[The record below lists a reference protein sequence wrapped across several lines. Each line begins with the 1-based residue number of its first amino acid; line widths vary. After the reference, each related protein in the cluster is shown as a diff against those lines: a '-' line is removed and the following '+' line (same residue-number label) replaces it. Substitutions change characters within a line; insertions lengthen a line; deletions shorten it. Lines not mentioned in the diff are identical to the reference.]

1 LTKDT
6 KLRLAAE
13 GLGLAPSFST
23 HSDPVRRKY
32 DLGGLVSAV
41 RLLED
46 AKFDAV
52 FEADAVLFDID
63 DTDSV

>member
-1 LTKDT
+1 MTKDT

-41 RLLED
+41 HVTR
-46 AKFDAV
+46 
-52 FEADAVLFDID
+52 
-63 DTDSV
+63 SRR